1 MFYRP
6 WWGLH
11 LWDKINISSRM
22 SLLSRKGL
30 LPHSKNSLCESN
42 VRSNV
47 LAVLGGDLS
56 MTMTLS
62 CAHMTNHHIS
72 RELPYMLKLAISEW
86 YSIYTSFSFHTLH
99 IIIFGW
105 WCHDATSTPNLSEW
119 VWRSIKAL
127 REPMR
132 ILGVV
137 RCNWI
142 VSRIFSFYTEPMLG
156 VNMYNVILPIL
167 IF

>member
-105 WCHDATSTPNLSEW
+105 WCHDATSTCNLCEE
-119 VWRSIKAL
+119 VRRSVQAL
-127 REPMR
+127 WEPRLM
-132 ILGVV
+132 GVV
-137 RCNWI
+137 RWDWI
-142 VSRIFSFYTEPMLG
+142 HSSIFTLYGGQHWE
-156 VNMYNVILPIL
+156 L
-167 IF
+167 IFANCDVIF